1 MSTQPQQRKLI
12 IVGFGPA
19 GVAAAISA
27 YANGY
32 RNIQTIDPTPNPGA
46 GGLNGVIIDSNSG
59 GDDFV
64 AEYRRNLPEALLL
77 PEATELSGV
86 QKPVKLEL
94 ATKFLR
100 SAAAYLIEQRIVN
113 HIQEPATKITVLPNG
128 YQVATTTDL
137 FEAPMLLV
145 APGGKEVLLDE
156 LSGRNAWNTFLSKEI
171 LTNSRK
177 GELDNSINSSS
188 RVIIVGNSHSAYSV
202 ADELLKNYPGIKIEI
217 YKRTP
222 TKPYFENATEALE
235 FGHVV
240 SSHDDVCSD
249 TGKINRFDGIRGA
262 ARELYLKELAPK
274 DNPDINIESH
284 INPQNSADLRKIPKG
299 IPLIQ
304 ATGLKP
310 RKLPLF
316 NADGTPL
323 EYSTKCESGGYAKL
337 YLEGSNTPLD
347 NLFGLGICHSRFDGT
362 NVYQKQAGLLLGNR

>member
-94 ATKFLR
+94 ATKF
-100 SAAAYLIEQRIVN
+100 
-113 HIQEPATKITVLPNG
+113 LPNG